1 LCLSALALLSG
12 PARGD
17 EVVIDF
23 EGLTHAGADPV
34 YLKTWEQEGFR
45 LTDSIDP
52 VLQDSAFAAWGT
64 GSPDFPG
71 STSLFAV
78 FPSAITLERSDGAR
92 FDAFGISLAALS
104 ADFAVPATV
113 VFTGQL
119 AAGGSVTQ
127 VVTLSGAVTEQPFSF
142 DASFASLVALRW
154 RQSDAGPHQ
163 FDNIRLAVSA
173 VPEPATALSAV
184 WGLLLLAA
192 WRSRAQ
198 LR

>member
-1 LCLSALALLSG
+1 
-12 PARGD
+12 
-17 EVVIDF
+17 V
-23 EGLTHAGADPV
+23 
-34 YLKTWEQEGFR
+34 
-45 LTDSIDP
+45 
-52 VLQDSAFAAWGT
+52 
-64 GSPDFPG
+64 
-71 STSLFAV
+71 
-78 FPSAITLERSDGAR
+78 ITLERSDGAR